1 MTPPTHPHPAA
12 LPLLL
17 LASAVL
23 TLCLVVSGQ
32 AAELVRPAMVPLLVI
47 AAAVLLMLFVA
58 AHVATEQHGHE
69 QSHHG
74 LPTVAWL
81 LLLPV
86 ALACFSSPAAVATH
100 EAGQQLVVEGPGR
113 GRPSRRCPRATRS
126 RSRSTST
133 PTERWPPAP
142 RRWTG
147 APCCSSA
154 SSPLIRRAGVGRWPV
169 CGSDAAW
176 PTLDPSGCGRS
187 ASHPH
192 PQEAGYG
199 SVGLSSRRHRE
210 IWRRCTSR
218 ASRRSSGRA
227 LLSCPEGSA
236 ATRASSRCP
245 HRVGR
250 RSSSLHLA
258 SRRPARAGS
267 PG

>member
-1 MTPPTHPHPAA
+1 MTPPTHPRPAA

-113 GRPSRRCPRATRS
+113 GQAIAPLPLADPIAVPLNVYSDRALAAGASTLDGRTVLLVGFVAPDPQGRGWTLARLRFRCCLADARPVRVRALGVAPPPSGSWVRLRGTCVPSPPGDLAQVHVESVEAIQRPS
-126 RSRSTST
+126 
-133 PTERWPPAP
+133 PPQLP
-142 RRWTG
+142 
-147 APCCSSA
+147 
-154 SSPLIRRAGVGRWPV
+154 
-169 CGSDAAW
+169 
-176 PTLDPSGCGRS
+176 
-187 ASHPH
+187 
-192 PQEAGYG
+192 
-199 SVGLSSRRHRE
+199 
-210 IWRRCTSR
+210 
-218 ASRRSSGRA
+218 
-227 LLSCPEGSA
+227 
-236 ATRASSRCP
+236 
-245 HRVGR
+245 
-250 RSSSLHLA
+250 
-258 SRRPARAGS
+258 
-267 PG
+267 